1 MEEWLYFK
9 GIVDWIETLF
19 PKYRK
24 EMKGLEW
31 GPLFSRYGGKRYD
44 PSAMEERIKALMADA
59 EVGRKSGVYEFV
71 LGGERDFSLLNLR
84 KFDDADK
91 RTVYERQNHRCAIC
105 GEEFA
110 YEDMDG
116 DHVMPWWKGGRTKIE
131 NLQMLCRTCNLKK
144 GGK

>member
-1 MEEWLYFK
+1 M
-9 GIVDWIETLF
+9 
-19 PKYRK
+19 
-24 EMKGLEW
+24 
-31 GPLFSRYGGKRYD
+31 S
-44 PSAMEERIKALMADA
+44 DA

-71 LGGERDFSLLNLR
+71 LGGERDFCLLNLR

-116 DHVMPWWKGGRTKIE
+116 DHVTPWWKGGRTKIE

-144 GGK
+144 GGR